1 MISTL
6 PNGPRTPAL
15 LQGLGFAFRPAAF
28 LEECGR
34 RYGECFTVRM
44 PVGPPDVFF
53 TNPDAVRE
61 IFTAD
66 GDDLRA
72 SGAAL
77 ALRPVLG
84 RHAIF
89 FLEGE
94 RHARERR
101 LMLPPFHGE
110 RMLAYGHAMR
120 EITVAALERWP
131 VGRPFRLQDEMQR
144 ITFEV
149 ILRAVFGVGGSELP
163 RLRACLLRILAVA
176 TSPALLL
183 PLLQVDLGRLT
194 PWGRFVRLRRE
205 MDGLLRAEFA
215 RRRAAAESGSDI
227 LSLLLA
233 ARDED
238 GEPMSDQE
246 LVDEMRTLLVVGHET
261 TATALTWAF
270 QRIASRPDVL
280 ATIRAE
286 LARVVGPGP
295 VAPEHIGQLTYLD
308 ATIKE
313 VLRLNPIVSEVG
325 RVLTRPMRIGG
336 RDLPAGV
343 VATPC
348 IYLTHRRP
356 DVWPEPERFAP
367 ERFLGTRPSP
377 YAFFPFGGGM
387 RRCLGMA
394 FALYEMKIVLAE
406 VLARTDLRAA
416 PGYRPRAIRRS
427 ITLAPARG
435 FPVVVEHRPG
445 RAASAP
451 ATPAAAAMVA

>member
-1 MISTL
+1 M
-6 PNGPRTPAL
+6 PAL
-15 LQGLGFAFRPAAF
+15 VQGLRFAFRPAAF

-34 RYGECFTVRM
+34 RYGECFTMRM

-53 TNPDAVRE
+53 TSPDAVRE
-61 IFTAD
+61 IFTGD

-72 SGAAL
+72 SDAAV

-89 FLEGE
+89 FLEGAH
-94 RHARERR
+94 HARERR

-110 RMLAYGHAMR
+110 RMLAYGHVMR
-120 EITVAALERWP
+120 EITAAALERWP
-131 VGRPFRLQDEMQR
+131 VARPFRLQDEMQR

-149 ILRAVFGVGGSELP
+149 ILRAVFGVGGSGELP
-163 RLRACLLRILAVA
+163 KLRACLMRMLALA
-176 TSPALLL
+176 TSPTLLL

-205 MDGLLRAEFA
+205 LAAILCAEFA
-215 RRRAAAESGSDI
+215 RRRAAAESGDDI

-238 GEPMSDQE
+238 GTPMRDEE
-246 LVDEMRTLLVVGHET
+246 LVDEMGTLLVVGHET

-270 QRIASRPDVL
+270 QRIVSRPDVL
-280 ATIRAE
+280 DAIRAE
-286 LARVVGPGP
+286 LARVVGSGP
-295 VAPEHIGQLTYLD
+295 VAPEQLGQLTYLD

-325 RVLTRPMRIGG
+325 RLLARPMRIGG

-343 VATPC
+343 VAAPC
-348 IYLTHRRP
+348 IYLTHRRA
-356 DVWPEPERFAP
+356 DLWPEPERFMP
-367 ERFLGTRPSP
+367 ERFLGVRPSP
-377 YAFFPFGGGM
+377 YAFFPFGGGV

-416 PGYRPRAIRRS
+416 PGYRPRTIRRS

-435 FPVVVEHRPG
+435 FPVVVER
-445 RAASAP
+445 RAVRAP
-451 ATPAAAAMVA
+451 AQPALGRAMVA